1 MNYSD
6 IEREYYINSIK
17 EEPIKDSIK
26 LLKRGEK
33 IIIKSNINGYEWLN
47 IPLMFVNYNKYLN
60 RANLS
65 DYKNNIYMIDID
77 KFDND
82 NHSIYFI

>member
-60 RANLS
+60 RVNLS

-82 NHSIYFI
+82 NHSICFI

>member
-33 IIIKSNINGYEWLN
+33 IIIKSNINSYEWLN
-47 IPLMFVNYNKYLN
+47 IPLIFVNYNKYLN

-65 DYKNNIYMIDID
+65 DYKNNIYMIDIN

-82 NHSIYFI
+82 NHSICFI

>member
-33 IIIKSNINGYEWLN
+33 IIIKSNINDYEWLN

-65 DYKNNIYMIDID
+65 DYKNNIYMIDIN

-82 NHSIYFI
+82 NHSICFI